1 MVRTVKTKPVRN
13 LAKGQ
18 RAILLPGPTGAE
30 PWEVWVFGGKG
41 PPEVVQ
47 VCPSPADNK
56 LRKNTTLA
64 LPVAQVY
71 CLPLWLYETDVRQ
84 FRGMISLQLEM
95 RGLQP
100 RGTDQAIFDWTVVSE
115 EETRTLVA
123 VGVLPGTLSPELNAE
138 TYNSFDLSARY
149 YRFPE
154 NALTIWREQ
163 DRLVMGITRG
173 PHLVYYQ
180 ALAEGQI
187 TPRVLQD
194 LNCVRTSLEMQQIL
208 PPLQKVMLWTEITPE
223 EHTALQDAVP
233 TPIEQGP
240 IPTPVSPGQIWK
252 LTPASVGEAQ
262 RTRESQRWMKQAAY
276 VFLVLYLL
284 AVGWFVTHFVMTSMQ
299 AKKLRKWQTDNADAV
314 QAVEDGQATWKELGP
329 VVDTTHYPLEML
341 SHASQL
347 IPGDQLHLTLFEASY
362 DHVLIK
368 GEAKN
373 VAGAF
378 QFLSKLKAD
387 PYFAGY
393 NLDMGN
399 PRPLPNDLAQFQIEG
414 TRASSN

>member
-18 RAILLPGPTGAE
+18 RAILLPGPTAAE

-41 PPEVVQ
+41 LPEVVQ
-47 VCPSPADNK
+47 VCSSPVDNK

-71 CLPLWLYETDVRQ
+71 CLPLWLNETDARQ

-100 RGTDQAIFDWTVVSE
+100 RGSDQAIFDWSVVAA

-123 VGVLPGTLSPELNAE
+123 AAILPGTLSSELNAE
-138 TYNSFDLSARY
+138 AYGAFDLSARY

-154 NALTIWREQ
+154 NAITIWREQ
-163 DRLVMGITRG
+163 DRLVIGITRG

-194 LNCVRTSLEMQQIL
+194 LSCVRTSLEMQQIL

-223 EHTALQDAVP
+223 DHAALQDVLP
-233 TPIEQGP
+233 LPIEQEEFP
-240 IPTPVSPGQIWK
+240 PPVSPGQVWK
-252 LTPASVGEAQ
+252 LTPASVGAAQ
-262 RTRESQRWMKQAAY
+262 RTRESQRWIRRAAAI
-276 VFLVLYLL
+276 FLVFYLL
-284 AVGWFVTHFVMTSMQ
+284 VVGWFVTHLVMTSVQ
-299 AKKLRKWQTDNADAV
+299 AKKLRQWQTDNAAAV
-314 QAVEDGQATWKELGP
+314 QAVEDGQAVWKELAP
-329 VVDTTHYPLEML
+329 VVDTNHYPLELL
-341 SHASQL
+341 SHAAQA
-347 IPGDQLHLTLFEASY
+347 IPGDQLHLTVFEATY
-362 DHVLIK
+362 NHLLIK

-378 QFLSKLKAD
+378 QFLTKLKSD
-387 PYFAGY
+387 PYFSGY
-393 NLDMGN
+393 NLDMSN

-414 TRASSN
+414 TRATTN